1 MPKTAK
7 KSSRSSGKSRQPAG
21 LSARPSAP
29 GRPARPTGPKGLTAA
44 TADRHELYQLSVQN
58 VESEIDF
65 VDATFKALRGRH
77 AVRLREDFCGT
88 GNTSCEWV
96 RRRAAN
102 VAFGLDIDQ
111 PTLDWGAEHNVAR
124 LKPAQRRRVSLLNR
138 NVLTPG
144 DAVGM
149 DCILAMNFSYWLFKT
164 REDMR
169 GYFRA
174 VRDSLADGGVFFLD
188 HYGGSETMTEM
199 VEKRDID
206 AGKGR
211 QFVYEWD
218 QASYN
223 PITGDMTCR
232 IHFRFPD
239 RTRMKNAFEY
249 HWRLWTLPEIRELLG
264 EAGFSRVTVY
274 WEGDELDKNGEPT
287 GEGSGEFSPSETGSA
302 DPAYISYITAEK

>member
-7 KSSRSSGKSRQPAG
+7 KPSSSAGKPAG
-21 LSARPSAP
+21 RSGAKP
-29 GRPARPTGPKGLTAA
+29 GRAAPAGFTAA

-58 VESEIDF
+58 VEAEIDF
-65 VDATFKALRGRH
+65 IDATYKALRGRH

-96 RRRAAN
+96 RRRTSN
-102 VAFGLDIDQ
+102 LAFGLDIDQ
-111 PTLDWGAEHNVAR
+111 PTLDWGREHN
-124 LKPAQRRRVSLLNR
+124 LPKLTLAQRKRVQLINR

-149 DCILAMNFSYWLFKT
+149 DCVLAMNFSYWLFKT
-164 REDMR
+164 RDRMR
-169 GYFRA
+169 DYFRA

-199 VEKRDID
+199 VEKRDIEP
-206 AGKGR
+206 GKGR
-211 QFVYEWD
+211 KFVYEWD

-249 HWRLWTLPEIRELLG
+249 HWRLWTLPEIRELLS
-264 EAGFSRVTVY
+264 EAGFSKVTVY
-274 WEGDELDKNGEPT
+274 WEGDELDKKGEPT

>member
-7 KSSRSSGKSRQPAG
+7 KSSKSTAKKTAGK
-21 LSARPSAP
+21 SARPRSRA
-29 GRPARPTGPKGLTAA
+29 RPALTAA

-58 VESEIDF
+58 VEAEIDF
-65 VDATFKALRGRH
+65 VDATYQALRGRH

-96 RRRAAN
+96 RRRASN
-102 VAFGLDIDQ
+102 LAFGLDIDQ
-111 PTLDWGAEHNVAR
+111 PTLDWGLEHNLSKLTPEQRKRVR
-124 LKPAQRRRVSLLNR
+124 LMNS

-149 DCILAMNFSYWLFKT
+149 DCVLAMNFSYWLFKT
-164 REDMR
+164 RDQMR
-169 GYFRA
+169 AYFRT
-174 VRDSLADGGVFFLD
+174 VRDSLADDGVFFLD

-199 VEKRDID
+199 VEKRDIEP
-206 AGKGR
+206 GKGR
-211 QFVYEWD
+211 KFVYEWD

-249 HWRLWTLPEIRELLG
+249 HWRLWTLPEIRELLT

-274 WEGDELDKNGEPT
+274 WEGDELDKKGEPT

>member
-7 KSSRSSGKSRQPAG
+7 KPSQSAGKSTR
-21 LSARPSAP
+21 RPGAKP
-29 GRPARPTGPKGLTAA
+29 GRAASAGFTAA

-58 VESEIDF
+58 VEAEIDF
-65 VDATFKALRGRH
+65 VDATYKALRGRH

-96 RRRAAN
+96 RRRSSN
-102 VAFGLDIDQ
+102 LAFGLDIDQ
-111 PTLDWGAEHNVAR
+111 PTLDWGQEHNLPR
-124 LKPAQRRRVSLLNR
+124 LTPAQRKRVSLMNR

-149 DCILAMNFSYWLFKT
+149 DCVLAMNFSYWLFKT
-164 REDMR
+164 RDQMR
-169 GYFRA
+169 GYFQA

-199 VEKRDID
+199 VEKRDIEP
-206 AGKGR
+206 GKGR
-211 QFVYEWD
+211 KFVYEWD

-249 HWRLWTLPEIRELLG
+249 HWRLWTLPEIRELLS
-264 EAGFSRVTVY
+264 ETGFSKVTVY
-274 WEGDELDKNGEPT
+274 WEGDELDKKGEPT

-302 DPAYISYITAEK
+302 DPAYISYITAER

>member
-7 KSSRSSGKSRQPAG
+7 KSSKKPAKKTAGKPSKPRSKAKPA
-21 LSARPSAP
+21 
-29 GRPARPTGPKGLTAA
+29 LTAA

-58 VESEIDF
+58 VEAEIDF
-65 VDATFKALRGRH
+65 VDATFQSLRGRH

-96 RRRAAN
+96 RRRASN
-102 VAFGLDIDQ
+102 LAFGLDIDQ
-111 PTLDWGAEHNVAR
+111 PTLDWGLAHNLSKLTPEQRQRVR
-124 LKPAQRRRVSLLNR
+124 LMNR

-149 DCILAMNFSYWLFKT
+149 DCVLAMNFSYWLFKT
-164 REDMR
+164 RDQMR
-169 GYFRA
+169 AYFRT
-174 VRDSLADGGVFFLD
+174 VRDSLADDGVFFLD

-199 VEKRDID
+199 VEKRDIEP
-206 AGKGR
+206 GKGR
-211 QFVYEWD
+211 KFVYEWD

-249 HWRLWTLPEIRELLG
+249 HWRLWTLPEIRELLS

-274 WEGDELDKNGEPT
+274 WEGDELDKKGEPT

>member
-7 KSSRSSGKSRQPAG
+7 KSSKKPAKKTAGKPSKPRSKAKT
-21 LSARPSAP
+21 A
-29 GRPARPTGPKGLTAA
+29 LTAA

-58 VESEIDF
+58 VEAEIDF
-65 VDATFKALRGRH
+65 VDATFHSLRGRH

-96 RRRAAN
+96 RRRSSN
-102 VAFGLDIDQ
+102 LAFGLDIDQ
-111 PTLDWGAEHNVAR
+111 PTLEWGLAHNLTKLTPEQRQRVR
-124 LKPAQRRRVSLLNR
+124 LMNR

-149 DCILAMNFSYWLFKT
+149 DCVLAMNFSYWLFKT
-164 REDMR
+164 RDQMR
-169 GYFRA
+169 AYFRT
-174 VRDSLADGGVFFLD
+174 VRDSLADDGVFFLD

-199 VEKRDID
+199 VEKRDIEP
-206 AGKGR
+206 GKGR
-211 QFVYEWD
+211 KFVYEWD

-249 HWRLWTLPEIRELLG
+249 HWRLWTLPEIRELLS

-274 WEGDELDKNGEPT
+274 WEGDELDKKGEPT

>member
-7 KSSRSSGKSRQPAG
+7 KSSKKAAKKTAGKPSKPRSKAKPA
-21 LSARPSAP
+21 
-29 GRPARPTGPKGLTAA
+29 LTAA

-58 VESEIDF
+58 VEAEIDF
-65 VDATFKALRGRH
+65 VDATFQSLRGRH

-96 RRRAAN
+96 RRRGSN
-102 VAFGLDIDQ
+102 LAFGLDIDQ
-111 PTLDWGAEHNVAR
+111 PTLDWGLANNLSKLTPDQRQRVR
-124 LKPAQRRRVSLLNR
+124 LMNR

-149 DCILAMNFSYWLFKT
+149 DCVLAMNFSYWLFKT
-164 REDMR
+164 RDQMR
-169 GYFRA
+169 AYFRT
-174 VRDSLADGGVFFLD
+174 VRDSLADDGVFFLD

-199 VEKRDID
+199 VEKRDIEP
-206 AGKGR
+206 GKGR
-211 QFVYEWD
+211 KFVYEWD

-249 HWRLWTLPEIRELLG
+249 HWRLWTLPEIRELLS

-274 WEGDELDKNGEPT
+274 WEGDELDKKGEPT